1 MLHTVQNLCKCWE
14 QYEICVCVNAC
25 KVQSVCVNELA
36 VARHKLQ
43 SEMDSRCSRL
53 LKIGA
58 TMCILVLYLCT
69 HTQGC
74 SRVCILCELTSFNYD
89 NWRPRWLEESCR
101 LQTGEMS
108 CMETSTWES
117 PISG

>member
-36 VARHKLQ
+36 VARQKLQ

-58 TMCILVLYLCT
+58 TMCVRVLYLCT
-69 HTQGC
+69 HIGVFA
-74 SRVCILCELTSFNYD
+74 RVYTLRTDQFQL
-89 NWRPRWLEESCR
+89 
-101 LQTGEMS
+101 
-108 CMETSTWES
+108 
-117 PISG
+117 